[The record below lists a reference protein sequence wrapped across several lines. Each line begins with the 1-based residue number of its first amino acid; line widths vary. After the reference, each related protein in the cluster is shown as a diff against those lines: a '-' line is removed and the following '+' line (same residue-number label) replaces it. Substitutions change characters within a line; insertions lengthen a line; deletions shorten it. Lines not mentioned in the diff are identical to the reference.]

1 MHELRWPA
9 RVYIAAVVA
18 AATVVVAVAL
28 LASLASTFGWTS
40 LPSALTHLSAGDQ
53 LWRALLV
60 LGPVYVVATS
70 LPAPLVVPVS
80 VSVNVPIL
88 IAAYLIA
95 GPYASALVAACGLL
109 AYAKLSRLKSVFNAS
124 QFVLVGAGAGLLY
137 IALGGALASSF
148 GEVNFG
154 TNVVLPVTASILVA
168 LVANF
173 FLVFGIMHTAEGLSL
188 RSMWRTVIAGSA
200 VPYLGYGLFG
210 LLMAV
215 LWSVGGGFG
224 ASLVLLPLLIARWA
238 YSQYG
243 EQQKAYE
250 ATIRS
255 LVQAVETKDHYTR
268 GHSERVAEGCVRIAS
283 VRGMTAD
290 RVNALRYAG
299 ILHDV
304 GKLSVTTRLL
314 QKTEPLTDLEYEQIK
329 MHPVTGR
336 EMLRGI
342 AFLEEAYEGILHH
355 HERLDGLGYPMGFK
369 GDEIPEFA
377 RVIAVADAFDSMT
390 STRSYR
396 NARSVEEAINELQ
409 RCRGSQFD
417 PVMVDAMIES
427 LHHRPWRTT
436 VGDLVVDEEVR
447 EEVERFSRSSI
458 ASPILDHDDPTAP
471 MPLGTDDWLRAAAE
485 AAEQPDE
492 VTAQTMSML
501 RWQDDA

>member
-1 MHELRWPA
+1 MHALRWPA
-9 RVYIAAVVA
+9 RVYIAVVMSTAAVV
-18 AATVVVAVAL
+18 VL
-28 LASLASTFGWTS
+28 LALAAPLSATFGWTF
-40 LPSALTHLSAGDQ
+40 LPSWMTSVDTGEQFWH
-53 LWRALLV
+53 ALLV
-60 LGPVYVVATS
+60 LAPVYVLATS
-70 LPAPLVVPVS
+70 LPSPLVVPVA
-80 VSVNVPIL
+80 VSVNMPIL
-88 IAAYLIA
+88 IAAYLIG

-109 AYAKLSRLKSVFNAS
+109 AYTNIVLLKHCFNAA
-124 QFVLVGAGAGLLY
+124 QFVLVGVLAGFVYLK
-137 IALGGALASSF
+137 LGGPLAGDFTSSRF
-148 GEVNFG
+148 GI
-154 TNVVLPVTASILVA
+154 TVVLPVLVSILVA
-168 LVANF
+168 IVGNAL
-173 FLVFGIMHTAEGLSL
+173 LVFGVLRTAEGLSF
-188 RSMWRTVIAGSA
+188 RSMWRSVITGSA

-215 LWSVGGGFG
+215 LWCVGGGFG
-224 ASLVLLPLLIARWA
+224 AALVLLPLLIARWA
-238 YSQYG
+238 YSQYA

-250 ATIRS
+250 ATIRA

-268 GHSERVAEGCVRIAS
+268 GHSERVAEGCVRIAT
-283 VRGMTAD
+283 VRGLTAD
-290 RVNALRYAG
+290 RVSALRYAG

-342 AFLEEAYEGILHH
+342 TFLEEAYEGILHH

-396 NARSVEEAINELQ
+396 NARSVEEAIKELQ
-409 RCRGSQFD
+409 RCRGTQFD
-417 PVMVDAMIES
+417 PIMVDAMIES
-427 LHHRPWRTT
+427 LAHRPWRTT
-436 VGDLVVDEEVR
+436 GGTFVADEEVR
-447 EEVERFSRSSI
+447 ADIERFSRSSV